1 MIAILSVILLTQ
13 TIQETNPAKIVAS
26 TGFRLYQTL
35 ISPSQGDVCNFSPS
49 CSHFAKSSVEEHGI
63 VWGSL
68 MASDRLQRCNLWALG
83 LLGKYYH
90 GIREH
95 KIHDPVQNN
104 YIFGTIVKEDPDAR
118 LLNVPERKR
127 ILP

>member
-1 MIAILSVILLTQ
+1 
-13 TIQETNPAKIVAS
+13 
-26 TGFRLYQTL
+26 
-35 ISPSQGDVCNFSPS
+35 
-49 CSHFAKSSVEEHGI
+49 
-63 VWGSL
+63 
-68 MASDRLQRCNLWALG
+68 MALDRLQRCNPWALG